1 MEKLKNGFTG
11 FSFNIKHWPIKG
23 NRVHYNNYKPGVI
36 ILAVPEGLDEK
47 FLSIDYWTSVTHQQN
62 KQMKDKYC
70 PLNSVWLKWLGASV
84 QWDISSELHEGL
96 KTL

>member
-1 MEKLKNGFTG
+1 MKV
-11 FSFNIKHWPIKG
+11 

-36 ILAVPEGLDEK
+36 ILAVPEGLNEK
-47 FLSIDYWTSVTHQQN
+47 FLSIDYTNQCVTHQQN
-62 KQMKDKYC
+62 KQTKDKLC
-70 PLNSVWLKWLGASV
+70 PLNRVWLKWLGASV